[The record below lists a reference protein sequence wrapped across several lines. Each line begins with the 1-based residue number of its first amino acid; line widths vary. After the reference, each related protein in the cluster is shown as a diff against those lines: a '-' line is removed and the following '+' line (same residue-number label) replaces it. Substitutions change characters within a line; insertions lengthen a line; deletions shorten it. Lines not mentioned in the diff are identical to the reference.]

1 MTILTIAE
9 CNQLSETLTDLMR
22 SPAKVKV
29 KLSMM
34 ELIIELKN
42 KTAAANELLSS
53 LYKQHGKDMGNGM
66 LSMEVTSDAFR
77 QVQELNQETV
87 EITHNLLDIESIADM
102 QSNTDCR
109 VLMNLLLSTNH
120 IMIP

>member
-1 MTILTIAE
+1 MDYLLSIAE

-34 ELIIELKN
+34 QLIIELKN
-42 KTAAANELLSS
+42 KTAAANELLSN
-53 LYKQHGKDMGNGM
+53 LYKQHGRDMGNGM
-66 LSMEVTSDAFR
+66 LSMDMQSEAFR
-77 QVQELNQETV
+77 QVQELNAETV
-87 EITHNLLDIESIADM
+87 EITHNLLDVESIAEM

-109 VLMNLLLSTNH
+109 VLMNLLLQTNH
-120 IMIP
+120 VTT